1 MNKLLLSIIFIT
13 LLSSCNKSGNTESR
27 KDSVQ
32 TKQNNETA
40 NVIKNYLNTPQVI
53 NYDGNKFNLLFSN
66 NSPDNLYSQEYIQ
79 EGDILEKFNQMIL
92 VSFMETDVS
101 AKDLAIAKSKEIENR
116 KSTDVMANYQLSE
129 NKDKGEILLDFLLS
143 DGSTD
148 ENMIVEWNSYRYI
161 NHTDKSG
168 KKGVLL
174 LGLSKRAYGDKYKD
188 FLSELK
194 VNRKKYNTS
203 FVGLEIPE
211 TEIKICCNRIILKFN

>member
-1 MNKLLLSIIFIT
+1 MNKLLLSIILIT
-13 LLSSCNKSGNTESR
+13 ILYSCNNSGNTESR

-53 NYDGNKFNLLFSN
+53 NYGGNNFNLLFSK

-92 VSFMETDVS
+92 VSFMETDIS
-101 AKDLAIAKSKEIENR
+101 AKEAAIVKSREIDNR
-116 KSTDVMANYQLSE
+116 KSIDVMANYELSE
-129 NKDKGEILLDFLLS
+129 NKEKEEILLDFLLS
-143 DGSTD
+143 DGATD

-174 LGLSKRAYGDKYKD
+174 LGLSKRAYGDEYKE
-188 FLSELK
+188 FLSGLK

-203 FVGLEIPE
+203 FVSLEIPE
-211 TEIKICCNRIILKFN
+211 TEIKN

>member
-211 TEIKICCNRIILKFN
+211 TEIKK